1 MLSHHGCDGPVISQA
16 AARALAQDRLV
27 DVCGRPEIDEVGGD
41 VGEIGSASFAE
52 FKNFGPNEVRHDLKE
67 FDVAESRC
75 IGELF
80 IARSSITAPVQVSR
94 TPASRDYRGAR
105 TTGVR
110 EAPRHEIAGRK
121 GLGFADAVYGD
132 LRRARVCFREVGTTN
147 ALQFDELSGRGEG
160 ALPAL
165 GSGSAL
171 RRRLQDV
178 GAASASE
185 RRRRWLTIG
194 GENGK
199 NGRRCVV
206 VDNVILSMTYRS

>member
-1 MLSHHGCDGPVISQA
+1 MA
-16 AARALAQDRLV
+16 A
-27 DVCGRPEIDEVGGD
+27 
-41 VGEIGSASFAE
+41 S
-52 FKNFGPNEVRHDLKE
+52 
-67 FDVAESRC
+67 
-75 IGELF
+75 
-80 IARSSITAPVQVSR
+80 VQVSR
-94 TPASRDYRGAR
+94 TPALRDYRRAP
-105 TTGVR
+105 TPGVR

-185 RRRRWLTIG
+185 RRRRNAEPDPNAGSEIG
-194 GENGK
+194 
-199 NGRRCVV
+199 RAHV
-206 VDNVILSMTYRS
+206 

>member
-1 MLSHHGCDGPVISQA
+1 MPARSLRWARPLFLSAMDYAVLA
-16 AARALAQDRLV
+16 AAIARV
-27 DVCGRPEIDEVGGD
+27 VTCS
-41 VGEIGSASFAE
+41 GSAIVL
-52 FKNFGPNEVRHDLKE
+52 GP
-67 FDVAESRC
+67 ES
-75 IGELF
+75 
-80 IARSSITAPVQVSR
+80 APVQVSR
-94 TPASRDYRGAR
+94 TPASRDYRGAP

-147 ALQFDELSGRGEG
+147 ALQFDELSGRGER

-178 GAASASE
+178 GAASASK
-185 RRRRWLTIG
+185 RRRRWLTVG

-206 VDNVILSMTYRS
+206 VDNVILIMTYRS